1 MTSYSTSRRWINAF
15 VYTAIYSE
23 IVMKAKV
30 GMMHL
35 QNMVGMAL
43 TNQLGFKIM

>member
-1 MTSYSTSRRWINAF
+1 MIGYSIVRRWINVF

-23 IVMKAKV
+23 IVMRAKM

-35 QNMVGMAL
+35 QKMVGMAL
-43 TNQLGFKIM
+43 TKRIGFKIM